1 MANILI
7 VDDDEMHLDIYE
19 GILKDFGHDITF
31 VTRGA
36 VAIKTAL
43 ANPPDLIIMDIQ
55 MPEMSGFEAMRL
67 IRAEIPL
74 KNIPI
79 LAATIVVDAK
89 SYDEIYES
97 GATGYI
103 SKPIDAK
110 QLIIRIQ
117 EMLS

>member
-19 GILKDFGHDITF
+19 SILKDHGHKITF

-36 VAIKTAL
+36 MAMKMAL
-43 ANPPDLIIMDIQ
+43 ADPPDLFIMDIQ
-55 MPEMSGFEAMRL
+55 MPEMSGYEAMRL
-67 IRAEIPL
+67 ICREDTL
-74 KNIPI
+74 KHIPI
-79 LAATIVVDAK
+79 LAATVVVDAK

-110 QLIIRIQ
+110 QLIARIQ
-117 EMLS
+117 DMLP

>member
-7 VDDDEMHLDIYE
+7 VDDDELHLDIYE
-19 GILKDFGHDITF
+19 GILKDLGHEITF

-36 VAIKTAL
+36 VAVEAAL
-43 ANPPDLIIMDIQ
+43 ADPPDLIIMDIQ
-55 MPEMSGFEAMRL
+55 MPEMSGFEAMR
-67 IRAEIPL
+67 RMRQEDTL
-74 KNIPI
+74 KNTPI
-79 LAATIVVDAK
+79 LAATVVADPK

-110 QLIIRIQ
+110 QLISRLQ